1 MGNFGERRHLRQL
14 TEGSKRDL
22 LKNLVE
28 IGAGPTSRY
37 FQTVRIAIEIAEDFE
52 AALDRAARA
61 GTGLKWAVLAAT
73 AVGAVGAVV
82 GAIAAFGSTSG
93 PG

>member
-1 MGNFGERRHLRQL
+1 MAHGVGNSGERRHLRQL

-28 IGAGPTSRY
+28 VGADPTSRY
-37 FQTVRIAIEIAEDFE
+37 FETVRIAIEIKIAEDFE

-82 GAIAAFGSTSG
+82 GAIAAFG
-93 PG
+93 